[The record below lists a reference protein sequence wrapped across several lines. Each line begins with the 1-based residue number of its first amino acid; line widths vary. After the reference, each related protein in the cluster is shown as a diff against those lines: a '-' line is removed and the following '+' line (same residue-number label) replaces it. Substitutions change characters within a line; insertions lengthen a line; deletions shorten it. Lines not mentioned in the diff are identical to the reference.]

1 MDLPERGWT
10 SSQPIDL
17 ALAISCWHL
26 RVLSPVRLLIAASER
41 YDRVPS
47 ERALQ
52 AIVTSTKRIV
62 GGSEDWWMR
71 RMYSDLG
78 TAGRGSERAPGSI
91 LAMVDSDLS
100 PPVPLAW

>member
-1 MDLPERGWT
+1 
-10 SSQPIDL
+10 
-17 ALAISCWHL
+17 
-26 RVLSPVRLLIAASER
+26 VRLLIAASER